1 MEEWKVGKLEEGE
14 GKREGWK
21 NGRLEDWKIGRVE
34 DRRNVAGESALEA
47 FRRFAQSILPSSLRL
62 LPTFQPSILP
72 VFQSSNLPIFRSSI
86 LPLFHSS
93 FFRSSI
99 LLLIAVFPAVA
110 QTHSQLALETGV
122 TFGIRNRN
130 DYVLQPIF
138 LTYSLEPFGRRL
150 QLGEN
155 WELSHEALLSAL
167 HVVIWNGVENRYTG
181 VVFRGRFSL
190 HSTKSPW
197 TISLDGGGGVGVFD
211 STRADAA
218 QGQDFAFN
226 ITTSLKVRYRL
237 RDHLE
242 LYAGVLYQH
251 YSNLDLSEPEVP
263 NVGLDSAGPIVGMGW
278 EF

>member
-1 MEEWKVGKLEEGE
+1 MKWPAKSDCSRTPLLH
-14 GKREGWK
+14 R
-21 NGRLEDWKIGRVE
+21 
-34 DRRNVAGESALEA
+34 
-47 FRRFAQSILPSSLRL
+47 SITPL
-62 LPTFQPSILP
+62 L
-72 VFQSSNLPIFRSSI
+72 RSSI
-86 LPLFHSS
+86 F
-93 FFRSSI
+93 
-99 LLLIAVFPAVA
+99 LLLAVIGSVPLSAVA
-110 QTHSQLALETGV
+110 QTRSQLALETGV

-150 QLGEN
+150 ELGEN
-155 WELSHEALLSAL
+155 WELSHEALFSAL

-226 ITTSLKVRYRL
+226 ITSSLKVRYRL

-251 YSNLDLSEPEVP
+251 LSNLDLSEPEVP
-263 NVGLDSAGPIVGMGW
+263 NVGLDSAGPIVGIGW